1 MHSSDS
7 ENSDGSSDLYKGLNK
22 NRNSKEI
29 YNDNDASLS
38 DFEQRIKNIDEGL
51 LNNIIKYY
59 DVLRNKNSENSS
71 NTSSK
76 TTGKFNP
83 NNNMPSQKE
92 NSIIN
97 KVEPLFDAHDFNE
110 TNNPD
115 FKDDYLNSILI
126 QDKDENNRENTSK
139 EKLNNNISLNTNLST
154 YFEDK
159 KEEEKKDKKEEKKKE
174 NKMEIEE
181 DIPNEDSER
190 KGSKTRKKDKF
201 KENGKNVNIKYRKN
215 KINNSKK
222 NPRGKKDEKDEE
234 DEN

>member
-38 DFEQRIKNIDEGL
+38 DFEQRKKNIDEEFF
-51 LNNIIKYY
+51 NNIIKYY

-159 KEEEKKDKKEEKKKE
+159 KEEKKKE